1 MNALL
6 AELADIQDRL
16 EYLDA
21 EALRHPTPRLD
32 LQRAELNKRRKEL
45 EAELARERQAE
56 EAHPSLFDDDRLTAV
71 EEGQLSAIADYYDE
85 EASAMTAPFC
95 APSLGRKRIKYNE

>member
-1 MNALL
+1 MQYTVD
-6 AELADIQDRL
+6 ELSAICDKHIKWLRGEAGGEKADL
-16 EYLDA
+16 
-21 EALRHPTPRLD
+21 
-32 LQRAELNKRRKEL
+32 RRK
-45 EAELARERQAE
+45 AQAE